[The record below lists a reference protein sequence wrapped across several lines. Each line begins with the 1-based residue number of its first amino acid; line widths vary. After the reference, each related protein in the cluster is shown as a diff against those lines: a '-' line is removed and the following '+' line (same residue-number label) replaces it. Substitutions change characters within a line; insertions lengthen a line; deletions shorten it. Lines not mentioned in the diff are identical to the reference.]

1 MKELYFENVTG
12 IGKLYLEYIFY
23 EYENEPILFLCTDAG
38 KNLYF
43 GLCSDIRYEQKWIIM
58 EINLSILKEMIEE
71 EVDIASVFLAAKNL
85 TIIIRDL
92 QGYETSHVI
101 EANTID
107 RLDLP
112 KDGIFLRCDKEK
124 AKGYLWKKEWELL
137 SIQLKEIAN
146 SSSALE
152 EILSPYTTVIKTSM
166 TISNRRIPSYVNKLN
181 YSYVKQFTQ
190 NYKTIQ
196 DSISEKYEYS
206 IHKSEKYVE
215 TIENIDIEKNNSD
228 ILQAA

>member
-23 EYENEPILFLCTDAG
+23 EFENEPILFLCTDAG

-92 QGYETSHVI
+92 T
-101 EANTID
+101 
-107 RLDLP
+107 
-112 KDGIFLRCDKEK
+112 
-124 AKGYLWKKEWELL
+124 KKR
-137 SIQLKEIAN
+137 N
-146 SSSALE
+146 SN
-152 EILSPYTTVIKTSM
+152 KM
-166 TISNRRIPSYVNKLN
+166 QRR
-181 YSYVKQFTQ
+181 T
-190 NYKTIQ
+190 
-196 DSISEKYEYS
+196 
-206 IHKSEKYVE
+206 
-215 TIENIDIEKNNSD
+215 
-228 ILQAA
+228 